1 MPGFLVSAGIAGMLV
16 ACLAGPLG
24 SIVVWRRLS
33 YFGETLAHGGL
44 LGVALGLA
52 LSLPVQYG
60 VLICGCLLALSLAV
74 LRRRSALSSDTV
86 LGILS
91 HGSLALGLIAI
102 SLLPGQVNLE
112 SLLFGDL
119 LAVSQRDIYW
129 MLAINVL
136 VLGLLASHWQALVAW
151 AVHEELAQVEG
162 VNVKRVEILFMLAIA
177 VTVAVAMKVV
187 GVMLITALL
196 IIPAATARRLSRS
209 PEAMAIGAAMAA
221 ALAVILGLG
230 LSLWID
236 TPAGPSIISAS
247 LLLFVLVQL
256 IPQRI

>member
-1 MPGFLVSAGIAGMLV
+1 MPDFLLSAGIAGLLM

-24 SIVVWRRLS
+24 SVVVWRRLS

-52 LSLPVQYG
+52 LSMPTQYG

-74 LRRRSALSSDTV
+74 LRRHSALSSDTV

-102 SLLPGQVNLE
+102 SLLPNQINLE

-119 LAVSQRDIYW
+119 LAVAKQDIYW
-129 MLAINVL
+129 MLAINLL
-136 VLGLLASHWQALVAW
+136 VLSLLASNWHSLVAW

-162 VNVKRVEILFMLAIA
+162 IKVKRVEILFMLAIA

-187 GVMLITALL
+187 GIMLITALL

-209 PEAMAIGAAMAA
+209 PEAMAIGATLVAA
-221 ALAVILGLG
+221 SAVILGLG
-230 LSLWID
+230 LSLWAD
-236 TPAGPSIISAS
+236 TPTGPSVIAAA
-247 LLLFVLVQL
+247 LLLFLLVQL
-256 IPQRI
+256 LPQRL